1 MRPDLNG
8 SRRQPCEDRRAAHS
22 RIQGRPLVEGIEK
35 KKKVRKAK
43 VNEDEDGWKREREG
57 REDKETVWE
66 FFLEAAELRC

>member
-22 RIQGRPLVEGIEK
+22 RIQGRPLVEGTK
-35 KKKVRKAK
+35 KKKMVRKAK

-57 REDKETVWE
+57 REDKETGWD
-66 FFLEAAELRC
+66 